1 MFSRSKLG
9 NGLTVIT
16 IPLKSTKAVT
26 LLLMVGAGSRYET
39 SKINGISHFLE
50 HMFFKGS
57 KKFPTTIEIANIM
70 DGIGGID
77 NAGTEKEWTDYWVK
91 CSSEKVETAIDVLSS
106 MIKEPLFQAE
116 EIEREKGV
124 IVEELNMYRDDP
136 KSYIDVLGEMNMFG
150 DTPLGWDIGGS
161 NETVKSL
168 TREDFIKYMNS
179 LYAPGNMVFLA
190 AGNITPQKA
199 TSLAKKYLSDLPKRG
214 KFSPVK
220 KIIKNKKPTVKLL
233 FKETDQ
239 ANIALNYYGPSLTD
253 EKRFAARVLAA
264 ILGGGMSSRLFIQ
277 VRERRGLAYH
287 VGAHHA
293 AYTDIGYIGIA
304 GGLNIENLEAALK
317 IILAEIELI
326 KDAKVPK
333 EELQKG
339 KDMIKGRMALALEDS
354 RAFAEMVARQHTLTG
369 KVEMPEETFKKIDA
383 VTAGDVQNIAQEIF
397 TKENANLAIIG
408 PFKSATSFT
417 KILEG

>member
-1 MFSRSKLG
+1 MFSKSKLS

-39 SKINGISHFLE
+39 KKTNGISHFLE
-50 HMFFKGS
+50 HLFFKGS
-57 KKFPTTIEIANIM
+57 KKYPTTIEIANIM

-91 CSSEKVETAIDVLSS
+91 VASEKVETALDVLSS
-106 MIKEPLFQAE
+106 MIKEPLFQPDE
-116 EIEREKGV
+116 VEREKGV

-136 KSYIDVLGEMNMFG
+136 KSYIDVLGEMLLFG

-161 NETVKSL
+161 NETVRSL
-168 TREDFIKYMNS
+168 GREDFVNYMNS
-179 LYAPGNMVFLA
+179 LYAPENMVFVT
-190 AGNITPQKA
+190 AGNITPKKA
-199 TSLAKKYLSDLPKRG
+199 ESLAKKYLSDLPKR
-214 KFSPVK
+214 SEYTPEK
-220 KIIKNKKPTVKLL
+220 KIIKNKKPSVKLL
-233 FKETDQ
+233 YKKTDQ

-253 EKRFAARVLAA
+253 EKRFAARVLAT

-293 AYTDIGYIGIA
+293 AYTDSGYLGIS
-304 GGLNIENLEAALK
+304 GGLNIDNLEAALK
-317 IILAEIELI
+317 VILAEVELI
-326 KDAKVPK
+326 KDVAVSK
-333 EELQKG
+333 EELQKA
-339 KDMIKGRMALALEDS
+339 KDMIKGRTALALEDS

-369 KVEMPEETFKKIDA
+369 KIEMPEEVFKKIDK
-383 VTAGDVQNIAQEIF
+383 VTAKEVQALAKEILQ
-397 TKENANLAIIG
+397 KQNANLAIIG
-408 PFKSATSFT
+408 PFKSADTFA